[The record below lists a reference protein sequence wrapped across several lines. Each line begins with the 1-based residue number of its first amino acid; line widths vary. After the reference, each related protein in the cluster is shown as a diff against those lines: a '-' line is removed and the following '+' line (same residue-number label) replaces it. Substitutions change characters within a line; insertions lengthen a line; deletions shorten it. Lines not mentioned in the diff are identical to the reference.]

1 MSYPLSHYRSIM
13 EDWGRAHLAGARRT
27 HHENPK
33 FAHGWGI
40 RGEATLRAGMSI
52 LKSGERPEYQTLD
65 RTPDSTVRLAASR
78 NGVSFPINF
87 GVCRI

>member
-1 MSYPLSHYRSIM
+1 M

-52 LKSGERPEYQTLD
+52 LKSGERPEYHLGS
-65 RTPDSTVRLAASR
+65 DSGFYGPASR
-78 NGVSFPINF
+78 L
-87 GVCRI
+87 